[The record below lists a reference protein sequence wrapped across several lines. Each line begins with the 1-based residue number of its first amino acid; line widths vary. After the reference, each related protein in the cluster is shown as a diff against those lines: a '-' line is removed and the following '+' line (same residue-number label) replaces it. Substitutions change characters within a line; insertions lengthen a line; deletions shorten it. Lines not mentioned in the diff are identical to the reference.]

1 MINKWKFERS
11 RKKQTPPP
19 EARAGGRGHRGR
31 SPHKTVLRSLVFSS
45 ICGFVP
51 SKNAFYHVLYSFQI
65 FTITVFA
72 SFLQGHGLS
81 RGLWHRQSSGIY
93 RNDCLGGFHQD
104 SGRCPARKH
113 RWTSMF
119 FESSRPLSSFPA
131 LASFL
136 SPSPPRLL
144 SLFSASPPTAPSV
157 PFPHRCF

>member
-1 MINKWKFERS
+1 MINKWKSEPNETNPSPRS
-11 RKKQTPPP
+11 T
-19 EARAGGRGHRGR
+19 GRGEGAPGPIPPQDSTPFPCLQLYLWFCAIQER
-31 SPHKTVLRSLVFSS
+31 F
-45 ICGFVP
+45 P
-51 SKNAFYHVLYSFQI
+51 SRLYSFQI

-81 RGLWHRQSSGIY
+81 RGPWHRQSSGIY

-136 SPSPPRLL
+136 SPSPRRLL